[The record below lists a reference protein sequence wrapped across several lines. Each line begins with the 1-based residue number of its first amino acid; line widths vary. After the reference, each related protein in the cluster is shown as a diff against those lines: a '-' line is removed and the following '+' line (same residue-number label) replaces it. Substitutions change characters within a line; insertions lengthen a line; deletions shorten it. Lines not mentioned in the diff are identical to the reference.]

1 MSKEQKI
8 QKDKVQ
14 SVKEWKIQK
23 KRKNTKSIFGSNG
36 KMPKKYKVYFSKSHD

>member
-23 KRKNTKSIFGSNG
+23 KTKNTKSIFGSNG
-36 KMPKKYKVYFSKSHD
+36 NMPKKIQSVFFKIS